1 MSKLPPRGIRNNNPG
16 NIRHGDKWRGLHPEQ
31 TDKSFCRFIAPE
43 WGYRALFILMRTYE
57 RKHKICSIREIIN
70 RYAPPVENNT
80 EAYIQRVAKE
90 LGVSPDDCLSVM
102 QKDVLFALADAITR
116 VENAGQQPWGIAEFE
131 KGYALI

>member
-1 MSKLPPRGIRNNNPG
+1 MSTLPRGIRNNNPG
-16 NIRHGDKWRGLHPEQ
+16 NIRHGDKWQGLHSEQ

-57 RKHKICSIREIIN
+57 RKYGLCSIRQIIN

-80 EAYIQRVAKE
+80 EGYIQRVAKE
-90 LGVSPDDCLSVM
+90 LNVSPDDCLSVM
-102 QKDVLFALADAITR
+102 QKDVLFALADAITH
-116 VENAGQQPWGIAEFE
+116 VENAGQQPWGTAEFE

>member
-1 MSKLPPRGIRNNNPG
+1 MSTLPRGIRNNNPG
-16 NIRHGDKWRGLHPEQ
+16 NIRHGDKWQGLHSEQ

-43 WGYRALFILMRTYE
+43 WGYRALFILIRTYE
-57 RKHKICSIREIIN
+57 RKYGLCSIRQIIN

-80 EAYIQRVAKE
+80 EGYIQRVAKE
-90 LGVSPDDCLSVM
+90 LNVSPDDCLSVM

-116 VENAGQQPWGIAEFE
+116 VENAGQQPWGTAEFE

>member
-1 MSKLPPRGIRNNNPG
+1 MSQLTPRGIRNNNPG
-16 NIRHGDKWRGLHPEQ
+16 NIRLGDKWQGLHLEQ

-57 RKHKICSIREIIN
+57 RKYKICSIREIIN

-80 EAYIQRVAKE
+80 EGYIQLVAKE
-90 LGVSPDDCLSVM
+90 LNVSPDDCLSVM
-102 QKDVLFALADAITR
+102 QKEVLFALADAITR
-116 VENAGQQPWGIAEFE
+116 VENAGQQPWGVAEFE